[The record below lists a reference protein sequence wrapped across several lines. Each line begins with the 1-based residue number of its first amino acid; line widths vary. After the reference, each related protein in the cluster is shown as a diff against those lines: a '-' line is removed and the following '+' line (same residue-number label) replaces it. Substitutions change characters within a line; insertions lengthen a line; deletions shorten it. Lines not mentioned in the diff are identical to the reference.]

1 MTFLSDDELTRLHHE
16 HPDLARG
23 ICPTCRDKGTFTYLG
38 VAAACDCGAQKRFYT
53 RYLHAGIGVTYQRL
67 TLDDFEAESPIQA
80 LAVRAVQDYIDNAEA
95 YISRGIGLFFT
106 GSLGVGK
113 TLLAMLALKK
123 LVAANYNCYA
133 TTFSNTV
140 EAFTSTWGD
149 NDEKK
154 RFADRFMYSDV
165 LLLDDLG
172 QEQRTANRLP
182 QTTFDRILRTR
193 VQDGRPT
200 LLTTNMNA
208 VEVNVGYGAP
218 VLSLLCEQSIEISMA
233 GTDFRPRARNRT
245 IAEAKSGEMRPIT

>member
-1 MTFLSDDELTRLHHE
+1 VETYLSDDELDRLKQE

-23 ICPTCRDKGTFTYLG
+23 ICPTCKGKGHYRWEGIRRD
-38 VAAACDCGAQKRFYT
+38 CMCREQKRLYT
-53 RYLHAGIGVTYQRL
+53 RYLHAGIGITYQRL
-67 TLDDFEAESPIQA
+67 TWGDLGAEVNPVLMDYLDK
-80 LAVRAVQDYIDNAEA
+80 AEA
-95 YISRGIGLFFT
+95 YIDRGVGLFINGPVGT
-106 GSLGVGK
+106 GK
-113 TLLAMLALKK
+113 TMLAMLVLKD
-123 LVAANYNCYA
+123 LVKADYSCYA
-133 TTFSNTV
+133 TTFANTV

-154 RFADRFMYSDV
+154 RFADRFMFSDV

-208 VEVNVGYGAP
+208 TEIKVGYGAP
-218 VLSLLCEQSIEISMA
+218 VLSLLCEQSIEIPMS
-233 GTDFRPRARNRT
+233 GDDYRPRAHDRT
-245 IAEAKSGEMRPIT
+245 IAEARSGETRPIS